1 MGIKNKADFS
11 DTTKSVYELAENC
24 VKKKP
29 ALAMEIL
36 LNSET
41 DEHGKEFSNWKIPAY
56 IEEGLLWLKAD

>member
-1 MGIKNKADFS
+1 
-11 DTTKSVYELAENC
+11 LAENC